1 MYYFSSFFFS
11 SPLILGTS
19 TDDQQTKQRPSTML
33 TTWLSV
39 CYSSTWNPH
48 SSSLISSFTHFLLTN
63 LRTVPRKR
71 VSLHQT
77 LVFSFHTDQVS
88 VNDKLFSGTY
98 EFIDAGQFHIPL
110 LSSFI
115 FFSSSSSSSSFTFL
129 LLLSFSTSPH
139 LFLVTMFDG
148 SFPFLISFS
157 SISFPSLTLFFISF
171 FLSSILSFLASSSSL
186 LVDRLK
192 VTYVIPKLRK
202 KVESSPWIQR
212 DGGNRANGRI

>member
-129 LLLSFSTSPH
+129 LLLSFSTFPH

-148 SFPFLISFS
+148 SFPFLISLIHFFPLSLFS
-157 SISFPSLTLFFISF
+157 LSRSFFPPSFPSLL
-171 FLSSILSFLASSSSL
+171 LLPVSSL
-186 LVDRLK
+186 IGWK
-192 VTYVIPKLRK
+192 
-202 KVESSPWIQR
+202 
-212 DGGNRANGRI
+212 